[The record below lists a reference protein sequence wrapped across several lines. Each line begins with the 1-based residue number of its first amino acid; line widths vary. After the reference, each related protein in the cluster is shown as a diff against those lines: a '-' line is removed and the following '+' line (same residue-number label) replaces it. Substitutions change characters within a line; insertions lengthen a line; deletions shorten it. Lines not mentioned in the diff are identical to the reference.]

1 MWAGLWLGAWRK
13 GRWAWLK
20 GKGRGVERVVGGA
33 KVVGVAYT
41 VSGRGWWRWA
51 GLWVGA
57 WLRGEWAG
65 PWREGGVALTRPRPL
80 PLQAMEEGGD
90 VSDVVWELLESGREV
105 GGGVT

>member
-1 MWAGLWLGAWRK
+1 M
-13 GRWAWLK
+13 
-20 GKGRGVERVVGGA
+20 
-33 KVVGVAYT
+33 
-41 VSGRGWWRWA
+41 
-51 GLWVGA
+51 GA